1 MQNIM
6 LYLETLGNSA
16 NSVIIAIGAVKFD
29 STGLGE
35 EFYEVI
41 DAESCVQDGLTM
53 EASTAMWWMQQSDEA
68 RWAFKRSGVTLPQ
81 VLEKFVKFCGCDTI
95 RINADMRRV
104 VDTTE
109 NMKIWGNG
117 ASFDN
122 TILSNAYRKTSIKQP
137 WAFWNDRC
145 YRTMKSLYP
154 QVVMARQG
162 TYHNALDD
170 AKSQAAHMVEIAK
183 VAGVTL

>member
-6 LYLETLGNSA
+6 LDLETLGNNA

-29 STGLGE
+29 KSGLGE

-41 DAESCVQDGLTM
+41 DAESCVQVGLTM
-53 EASTAMWWMQQSDEA
+53 DTSTVMWWMQQSDEA
-68 RWAFKRSGVTLPQ
+68 RAAFKRKGGSLVNALNRF
-81 VLEKFVKFCGCDTI
+81 KSFCGAEDK
-95 RINADMRRV
+95 V
-104 VDTTE
+104 
-109 NMKIWGNG
+109 WGNG

-122 TILSNAYRKTSIKQP
+122 TILSNAYRKALTEQP
-137 WAFWNDRC
+137 WKFWNDRC

-154 QVVMARQG
+154 QVKMARQG

-170 AKSQAAHMVEIAK
+170 AKSQALHMIEISN
-183 VAGVTL
+183 VAGVDL